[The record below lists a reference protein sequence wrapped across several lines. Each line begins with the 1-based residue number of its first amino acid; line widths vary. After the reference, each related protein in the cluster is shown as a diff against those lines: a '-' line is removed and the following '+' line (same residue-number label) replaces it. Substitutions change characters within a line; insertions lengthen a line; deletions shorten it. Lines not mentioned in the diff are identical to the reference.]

1 MLTTRT
7 APSVERALDVREADA
22 ALIAGQRNDPAV
34 GEAQPAGPVVDR
46 DRLFDRAHTERDEL
60 IAGPHR
66 VVVAPAAVGVDVQ
79 IGVGQRL
86 ADRANRRDVQRR
98 SAPDLDLEGL
108 DPELFV
114 HRHGLVGHRGRLVE
128 RDHVGG
134 RDIVREPAKQR
145 VARAAQDLPD
155 EVPDR
160 EVDSAAR
167 DVVSGDARRS
177 ARRRARRAE
186 GRRPSS
192 ASLSCPLTASTIE
205 ACVSP

>member
-1 MLTTRT
+1 M
-7 APSVERALDVREADA
+7 READA
-22 ALIAGQRNDPAV
+22 ALIAGQGNDPAV
-34 GEAQPAGPVVDR
+34 GKAQPAGPIVDR

-60 IAGPHR
+60 IAGPQR
-66 VVVAPAAVGVDVQ
+66 VVVAPAAVRVDVQ

-108 DPELFV
+108 DSELFV
-114 HRHGLVGHRGRLVE
+114 HRQGLVGHRGRLVE

-134 RDIVREPAKQR
+134 RDIVREPTKQR

-160 EVDSAAR
+160 EVDSAPR
-167 DVVSGDARRS
+167 DVVSGDTAQRS
-177 ARRRARRAE
+177 ATSSTRR
-186 GRRPSS
+186 GSTPVS
-192 ASLSCPLTASTIE
+192 ASLSCPLTVSTIE
-205 ACVSP
+205 TWVSP